1 MADNNDQTVQ
11 MKVLD
16 ELEVSVGTSEQLA
29 RAGLKNISQLIAKSE
44 KDLLKLN
51 FSKTSILEI
60 KNALGD
66 MGLALS
72 PD

>member
-1 MADNNDQTVQ
+1 MSDNDQTVR
-11 MKVLD
+11 MKILD
-16 ELEVSVGTSEQLA
+16 ELEVSARTSAELT
-29 RAGLKNISQLIAKSE
+29 RAGLSSVAQLIAKSE
-44 KDLLKLN
+44 SDLSKLN

-60 KNALGD
+60 KQALGD